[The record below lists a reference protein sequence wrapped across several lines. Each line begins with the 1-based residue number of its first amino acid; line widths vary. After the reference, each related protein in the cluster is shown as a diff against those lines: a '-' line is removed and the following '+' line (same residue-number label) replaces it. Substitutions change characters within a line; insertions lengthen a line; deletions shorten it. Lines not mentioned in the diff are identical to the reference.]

1 MGTCDLKSFVRAV
14 LKKRAIAKIP
24 SVKQTVPP
32 QSIRLPFNT
41 NELHQEIKVAI
52 TEAFHYCEQNRF
64 LLFQRDNTL
73 SFSMSN
79 RWMRTKH
86 GEDWSNDLNPLT
98 EDTTGVLK
106 QFGPGTDA
114 VVLHYITEALHTFII
129 RNYYA
134 TAVMVAAASEKTIYV
149 LSRSF

>member
-64 LLFQRDNTL
+64 LLFQRYNTL

-79 RWMRTKH
+79 RWLRTKH
-86 GEDWSNDLNPLT
+86 GEGRANDLSQQP
-98 EDTTGVLK
+98 EDTTGYMK
-106 QFGPGTDA
+106 QIGPYT
-114 VVLHYITEALHTFII
+114 
-129 RNYYA
+129 
-134 TAVMVAAASEKTIYV
+134 AAAVRE
-149 LSRSF
+149 